1 MEKRVYNQNMAEES
15 TVTQANAHNIVE
27 VYNSDINCLLE
38 DPEVHPQGKDT
49 FVTHYDRS
57 VNPNPIIVEAGKTK
71 MFPKYIAE
79 HFKKHLADHILT
91 SQKLPITSP
100 KRVEIE
106 AEIIRGEQPA
116 FSYQAIPE
124 TPPQPLEETK
134 TEFPPMDTPQETAVE
149 LDTKEDSKTEIKERP
164 TRNELKSE
172 LDKLGITYKP
182 YETLDQLEAKI
193 KQFAGL

>member
-1 MEKRVYNQNMAEES
+1 MAEES

-100 KRVEIE
+100 KRAEIE

-116 FSYQAIPE
+116 FSYQAVPE
-124 TPPQPLEETK
+124 VPISPLEETK
-134 TEFPPMDTPQETAVE
+134 TELPTPIE
-149 LDTKEDSKTEIKERP
+149 LDTKEELQVRERP
-164 TRNELKSE
+164 TRNELKLE